1 MINWSQYKSI
11 NIWSVADVSIV
22 SKGGSELPP
31 YNTSPSYC
39 IQPPPPANTC
49 YSTSKCSYSS
59 DLLHA
64 VNSHFGVD
72 SPIWY
77 NPTRR
82 CFMVIFFI
90 LCFIEL
96 PIDESWTILRLESN
110 IITIDN
116 EIDTQLAAC
125 YQIFIDLFYILQ
137 VGTFIKFPKSVY
149 IALFL
154 RFPVSSG
161 YFA

>member
-1 MINWSQYKSI
+1 MSPLL
-11 NIWSVADVSIV
+11 A
-22 SKGGSELPP
+22 KGGSELPP
-31 YNTSPSYC
+31 HPRTTPHPHIVFNPHHQQTLA
-39 IQPPPPANTC
+39 IQHQSVPTALI
-49 YSTSKCSYSS
+49 YYM
-59 DLLHA
+59 LLIL
-64 VNSHFGVD
+64 SHFGVD

-137 VGTFIKFPKSVY
+137 VGTFIMFPKNVY
-149 IALFL
+149 I
-154 RFPVSSG
+154 VS
-161 YFA
+161 